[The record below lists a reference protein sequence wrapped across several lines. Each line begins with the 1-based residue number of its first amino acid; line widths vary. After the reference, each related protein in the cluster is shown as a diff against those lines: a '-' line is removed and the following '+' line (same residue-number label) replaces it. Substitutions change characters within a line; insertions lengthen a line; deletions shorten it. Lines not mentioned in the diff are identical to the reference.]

1 MGPSML
7 PTFNLTGDL
16 VAVNKVPTWWG
27 QLNKGDV
34 VLMRSP
40 ENPRKH
46 IVKRVLGVEGE
57 MVTYLVDPANSN
69 TTKTVMVPEGHIW
82 VQGDYIHSSNDSR
95 NFGPVPRGLVEG
107 TIFCRIWPPEN
118 MGLIESKVNPYEPTN

>member
-1 MGPSML
+1 MSKCGQLMGPSML
-7 PTFNLTGDL
+7 PTFNLTGDI

-40 ENPRKH
+40 ENPRKQ

-57 MVTYLVDPANSN
+57 MVTYLVDPATS
-69 TTKTVMVPEGHIW
+69 TTKTVT
-82 VQGDYIHSSNDSR
+82 VQLSA
-95 NFGPVPRGLVEG
+95 
-107 TIFCRIWPPEN
+107 
-118 MGLIESKVNPYEPTN
+118 YE